1 MKILAIDDNPD
12 NLITIQ
18 ALIMDMFREA
28 AVVKAHSGP
37 EGFKYALADPP
48 DVILLDILM
57 PGMDGFDV
65 CRLFKTEPSLAD
77 IPVIFLTAAKGDR
90 QNRVQALEAGGEGF
104 LSKPVDEI
112 ELKAQVSAMMRLKQ
126 SRDEKK
132 HENQRLEKLVE
143 LRTQELVRQLGELTR
158 SEEALRKNMEELV
171 KAKEKAE
178 TADRLKSAF
187 LANVSHEIR
196 TPMNAIVGFADI
208 LTDMEI
214 TTTEKEQYAHIIRVK
229 SDDLLHLITEILD
242 IASLESGNATV
253 NFSEVIV
260 DQLLAD
266 LEKQILRQLHRLEKT
281 TLEFSIRIP
290 VSGIPLVI
298 KSDPFIII
306 QVLTHLLDNA
316 IRYTDA
322 GIVTLGYELP
332 AENLLTFFV
341 SDTGIGIDPAD
352 HEIIF
357 LTFRQ
362 AELAERP
369 KYGGTGLGLAICRQ
383 SAKLLG
389 GEVTMKSTP
398 GQGSTFYF
406 SIPISIVE
414 KVTPMTT
421 IQTNQTENVR
431 STDLSGKRILIIED
445 DPTNMEY
452 LQILLNQ
459 VHAETDCAFTG
470 EEVKQKMDEL
480 GSFDLVLLDIRLPD
494 TNGWELAREIKRRYP
509 RLPVIAQT
517 AYAMSSDRK
526 MSLEAG
532 CDGYLAKPIRK
543 DDLFSVFEQFFH

>member
-1 MKILAIDDNPD
+1 
-12 NLITIQ
+12 
-18 ALIMDMFREA
+18 MDMFREA